1 MIDIKPKTYSE
12 ILRLKNCYTL
22 IKYFSSI
29 TENMFIEIYEFL
41 GENEYNSIMATQNVL
56 AFANSDK
63 EIVKS
68 YAVSPKNISFD
79 KIRITNKKVYVTQS
93 YGQIDYSSPTVKPPF
108 NDKIK

>member
-1 MIDIKPKTYSE
+1 MIDIKPKKYSE

-93 YGQIDYSSPTVKPPF
+93 YGQIDYSSSTVKNPF
-108 NDKIK
+108 DDEN

>member
-68 YAVSPKNISFD
+68 YTVSPKNISFD
-79 KIRITNKKVYVTQS
+79 KIHITNKKVYVTQS
-93 YGQIDYSSPTVKPPF
+93 YGQIDYGRPTVKNHF
-108 NDKIK
+108 NDED

>member
-93 YGQIDYSSPTVKPPF
+93 YG
-108 NDKIK
+108 